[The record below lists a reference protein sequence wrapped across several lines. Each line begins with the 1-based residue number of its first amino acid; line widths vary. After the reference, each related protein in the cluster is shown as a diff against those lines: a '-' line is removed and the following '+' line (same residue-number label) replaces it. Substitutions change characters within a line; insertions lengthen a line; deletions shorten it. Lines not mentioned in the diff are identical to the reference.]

1 MNQLQLYTRKK
12 PVLKALGLTFIWFVI
27 IMLFSGLSA
36 GLLKKNYGDTITLI
50 IGHLAGI
57 VFVLVFLWRYKWLRV
72 SGIANLGTWQ
82 IWFVAIIGTV
92 YFAFA
97 SFYSFYG
104 AFGVNLDNL
113 TDFTQSINTILTN
126 IASCIDEEFLFR
138 GAVLYVVL
146 QGWHSKKSGN
156 ISSALFVSGVF
167 ALFHFL
173 HVVFWNLSL
182 LAVVFLILETF
193 IIAIWWSSLVI
204 KGVSIWPAVFSHF
217 LINAFLG
224 MQDEGK
230 TLAQPEYL
238 FNLKL
243 LLFSLPLGITGL
255 WIIKRTHIT
264 AYPDKQF

>member
-1 MNQLQLYTRKK
+1 MNQLQLYFKKK
-12 PVLKALGLTFIWFVI
+12 PVLKAIGLTLIWFVL

-57 VFVLVFLWRYKWLRV
+57 VFVLVFLWRTKWLRI
-72 SGIANLGTWQ
+72 SGIANPGTWQ
-82 IWFVAIIGTV
+82 IWFVAIIGTI
-92 YFAFA
+92 YFVFA
-97 SFYSFYG
+97 SLYSFYG
-104 AFGVNLDNL
+104 AFGVNLNNL
-113 TDFTQSINTILTN
+113 TDFSHSINIILTN

-146 QGWHSKKSGN
+146 QGWQSKKRGI
-156 ISSALFVSGVF
+156 ISSTLFVSGIF

-182 LAVVFLILETF
+182 PAVVFLILETF

-204 KGVSIWPAVFSHF
+204 KGGSIWPAVLSHF

-224 MQDEGK
+224 MQDEAK
-230 TLAQPEYL
+230 SLAQPEYL
-238 FNLKL
+238 FYLKL
-243 LLFSLPLGITGL
+243 LLFSVPLGITGL

-264 AYPDKQF
+264 ADPDKQF